1 MQGNLSTNQSVL
13 PREVITAVATPYTV
27 PYQPPSLTHE
37 TDIIGPSTYGA
48 GQIVYTYRG
57 HYIIKHVGSLQG
69 QMSLV
74 MRVPGAGLGIAVM
87 VNDNELGS
95 GFYQVVQ
102 RRILDHLFGL
112 EPIDWASK

>member
-1 MQGNLSTNQSVL
+1 MQGNSSTNQSVI

-27 PYQPPSLTHE
+27 PYQPPSLTPE
-37 TDIIGPSTYGA
+37 SDLLSPATYGA
-48 GQIVYTYRG
+48 GQIMYTYRG
-57 HYIIKHVGSLQG
+57 HYIIEHSGSLQG

-74 MRVPGAGLGIAVM
+74 MRVPGAGLGLAVM
-87 VNDNELGS
+87 VNDNEFGT

-112 EPIDWASK
+112 EPIDWASE